1 MIRINLYKIL
11 FLVCYWVFAVLFY
24 VFFESTMI
32 DYYSLSISDI
42 GLPYDLARSIT
53 VSVIVTILGGAA
65 LAAFEVLYFNKLLLK
80 QPFGKALIIKTVFY
94 LLNIFVFTSIA
105 IIIIASFGYGKPLF
119 HNVALVAY
127 VKYLTGRSFIL
138 IMIYWSFAVMTGL
151 FILQINDKFGKGV
164 LINFLLGKYHH
175 PKEEV
180 IIFMFMDLK
189 SSTAYAEEHGHIKYS
204 QLLQDCFFD
213 LTDVVIKRNASVYQ
227 YVGDEVVLTWDLG
240 KGIKNNNCLNTFFD
254 FDKVLKNKSDYYKE
268 NYGTTPEFKAGLHY
282 GEAVITEL
290 GGAKKEIAYHGDTVN
305 TTSRI
310 QTACNEL
317 KECLL
322 ISADLLSILHD
333 KELDEKYIIESKGI
347 AQLKGKKHV
356 VGLFSVEEK
365 KAAMAS
371 A

>member
-1 MIRINLYKIL
+1 
-11 FLVCYWVFAVLFY
+11 
-24 VFFESTMI
+24 MI

-53 VSVIVTILGGAA
+53 VSVTVTILGGAA
-65 LAAFEVLYFNKLLLK
+65 LAAFEVLYFNKLLRK
-80 QPFGKALIIKTVFY
+80 QPFGKTLIIKTIFY

-105 IIIIASFGYGKPLF
+105 IIIIASIGYGTPLF

-127 VKYLTGRSFIL
+127 IKYLTGRSFIL

-180 IIFMFMDLK
+180 RIFMFLDLK
-189 SSTAYAEEHGHIKYS
+189 SSTEYAEEHGHIKYS
-204 QLLQDCFFD
+204 RLIQDCFYD
-213 LTDVVIKRNASVYQ
+213 LTDVVFKREASVYQ

-254 FDKVLKNKSDYYKE
+254 FDKALKNKSNYYKE
-268 NYGTTPEFKAGLHY
+268 KYGTVPEFKAGLHY
-282 GEAVITEL
+282 GEAVITEI

-310 QTACNEL
+310 QAACNEL
-317 KECLL
+317 KKCLL
-322 ISADLLSILHD
+322 ISAELLSILHD
-333 KELDEKYIIESKGI
+333 KELDEKYVIESKGI
-347 AQLKGKKHV
+347 VQLKGKKHV

-365 KAAMAS
+365 KAAKANT
-371 A
+371 